1 MKTGIKYFKDVN
13 VNNKVIFEFD
23 VDYLNFDGDDVVVG
37 NNVDVDNVGRIVN
50 FSNLSN
56 KKSERV
62 DINNLG
68 IKRSVRVDEAGD
80 EYVEYEE
87 EDDFIPY
94 NEEWFKFVNEIE
106 NEQIDSLEGDLCSDK
121 ILDGLESENEWK
133 ISSDKDDFDGEGS
146 AKSYSSCEKG
156 KDKVEGLGRR
166 IKTRR
171 LIPHL
176 AFNARYLKCE
186 LMDQ

>member
-37 NNVDVDNVGRIVN
+37 NNVDVDNVDRIVN

-80 EYVEYEE
+80 EYVEYEK
-87 EDDFIPY
+87 EDDYIPY

-106 NEQIDSLEGDLCSDK
+106 NE
-121 ILDGLESENEWK
+121 
-133 ISSDKDDFDGEGS
+133 
-146 AKSYSSCEKG
+146 
-156 KDKVEGLGRR
+156 
-166 IKTRR
+166 
-171 LIPHL
+171 
-176 AFNARYLKCE
+176 
-186 LMDQ
+186 